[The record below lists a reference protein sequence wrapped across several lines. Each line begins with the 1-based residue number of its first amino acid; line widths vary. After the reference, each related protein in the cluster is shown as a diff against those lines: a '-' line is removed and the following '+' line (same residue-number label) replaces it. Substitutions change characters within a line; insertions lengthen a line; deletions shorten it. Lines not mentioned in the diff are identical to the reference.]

1 MAKEIDA
8 FSMFDDILP
17 DKQEPS
23 VQVLYEY
30 EQHYMD
36 LIRRYKEE
44 ILFIENILKN
54 YRAEQVN
61 FFKEQIPA
69 INQKLN
75 IEHINTEMKKLW
87 LKRLEENMNRSFNIS
102 EQLIT
107 NYTTK
112 KISEFKEAVNEK
124 LHGM

>member
-1 MAKEIDA
+1 MNKREDA
-8 FSMFDDILP
+8 FSIFEDVIP
-17 DKQEPS
+17 SKQEPTI
-23 VQVLYEY
+23 QVLYDY
-30 EQHYMD
+30 EKHYMD
-36 LIRRYKEE
+36 LVRRYKEE

-112 KISEFKEAVNEK
+112 KISEFKEAVNEI

>member
-1 MAKEIDA
+1 MSKEIDA

-36 LIRRYKEE
+36 LIRQYKPE
-44 ILFIENILKN
+44 INFIEKLLKN
-54 YRAEQVN
+54 YREEQIN
-61 FFKEQIPA
+61 FFEKQMPA
-69 INQKLN
+69 IYQKLT
-75 IEHINTEMKKLW
+75 IECIDSDMKKLW
-87 LKRLEENMNRSFNIS
+87 LKRLEENMSRSFAIS

>member
-1 MAKEIDA
+1 MNKREDA
-8 FSMFDDILP
+8 FSIFEDVTP
-17 DKQEPS
+17 SKQEPTI
-23 VQVLYEY
+23 QVLYDY
-30 EQHYMD
+30 EKHYMN
-36 LIRRYKEE
+36 LVRRYKEE
-44 ILFIENILKN
+44 ILFMENMLKD
-54 YRAEQVN
+54 YRTEQVN
-61 FFKEQIPA
+61 FFKEQIPS

-75 IEHINTEMKKLW
+75 IEHIDAEMKELW
-87 LKRLEENMNRSFNIS
+87 LKRLEENMNRSFAIS